1 MYRSNK
7 IIAYGGLYI
16 AFCTVIGFMLAPV
29 PNVELIILMVFIG
42 GYLFGPGTGILVGAA
57 SGSLFSA
64 LNPWGSGLA
73 FPPLLFAQTLCF
85 AITGLSGG
93 IAVPLILRRAH
104 AGTKMLLF
112 GMSGLI
118 LTVLYH
124 LIVSFFTTGYA
135 GFTMSQIGVFLV
147 GGMVFGLW
155 HIGMNTIF
163 FAFLTPVLIRVIHQ
177 MPFVLELNKPENRQ

>member
-7 IIAYGGLYI
+7 FIAYGGLYI

-29 PNVELIILMVFIG
+29 PNVELIMLMVFIG
-42 GYLFGPGTGILVGAA
+42 GYLFGPGKGMLVGAA
-57 SGSLFSA
+57 GGFLFSA

-85 AITGLSGG
+85 SITGLSGG
-93 IAVPLILRRAH
+93 IAVPKIFRRTHPA
-104 AGTKMLLF
+104 TKMFLF
-112 GMSGLI
+112 GISGLI

-124 LIVSFFTTGYA
+124 LIVSFFTSGYA
-135 GFTMSQIGVFLV
+135 GFTMSQIRVFLI
-147 GGMVFGLW
+147 GGMVFGIW

-163 FAFLTPVLIRVIHQ
+163 FTFLTPVLIRVIHQ
-177 MPFVLELNKPENRQ
+177 MPFVRELNEPVNL